1 LSGLQ
6 KKSPPDKPE
15 GHWWFAC
22 REYYFVA
29 GVAAGIVEVGADA
42 GVVGVT
48 ADCSAGFGA
57 SCFWHP
63 AKAKTAATASTAII
77 TLIFFTLFHPLSSH
91 ENNRSALVAIG

>member
-1 LSGLQ
+1 LVVSL
-6 KKSPPDKPE
+6 PE
-15 GHWWFAC
+15 D
-22 REYYFVA
+22 YFIP

-42 GVVGVT
+42 GVVGVI

-77 TLIFFTLFHPLSSH
+77 ALIFFTLFHPLSSH
-91 ENNRSALVAIG
+91 ESNCSALVAIR